1 LSDARAS
8 IETAVAGLQNRAT
21 SLTLYAPEVLSNV
34 RLSIRGSTMK
44 LFPTTMSM
52 LSVSLLGV
60 LVAACSSKNE
70 DGGGDTNGALGGASS
85 SQGGT
90 TSSNTAGGNAT
101 TGGKQTGNTST
112 TASSL
117 GGSSVSNLPSACPGL
132 PVTTTAVDAGTAIN
146 VDGGVQCAGVGVEL
160 EPSPLDMY
168 VMMDRT
174 DSMQRAISGTALTR
188 WDVLQSGV
196 QSFISDPGVL
206 IKAPRV
212 GLGFFGA
219 TGNPND
225 PKECDPTSYS
235 TPQIEIEALATSG
248 PKILAAVQKEASLL
262 GGQTPWFPALQGSLM
277 HAQDWQTAN
286 PNRMTIVVLV
296 TDGYPTECNQD
307 VAQIQE
313 MVGEFYSGIAATYN
327 TRGKP
332 GIRTYVIGV
341 AVDQFNL
348 NAIAQAGG
356 TNQATIVDGAAGV
369 DQFVNAMVNITN
381 ANINCEIALPTPPS
395 GKVVDPNAVQIVYTP
410 YVGDAQEIPKASSAG
425 GCGSA
430 NGGWYFDDPTDP
442 KKITLCPCSCA
453 NLGAGGIQ
461 VRFGCRPRLVIG

>member
-1 LSDARAS
+1 
-8 IETAVAGLQNRAT
+8 
-21 SLTLYAPEVLSNV
+21 
-34 RLSIRGSTMK
+34 MK
-44 LFPTTMSM
+44 LYPTTMSM

-60 LVAACSSKNE
+60 LVAACSSKSE
-70 DGGGDTNGALGGASS
+70 DGGDTNGALGGASS

-90 TSSNTAGGNAT
+90 TSSAVGGNAT
-101 TGGKQTGNTST
+101 TGGSRTGSTST
-112 TASSL
+112 TASSV
-117 GGSSVSNLPSACPGL
+117 GGSGVSNLPSACLGL
-132 PVTTTAVDAGTAIN
+132 PLTTAAVDAGTAIN
-146 VDGGVQCAGVGVEL
+146 TDGGVHCAGVGVEI
-160 EPSPLDMY
+160 EASPLDMY
-168 VMMDRT
+168 IMMDRT
-174 DSMQRAISGTALTR
+174 QSMTNLINGTAITR

-196 QSFISDPGVL
+196 QSFINDPGVL
-206 IKAPRV
+206 AKAPQV

-219 TGNPND
+219 TGNPDD
-225 PKECDPTSYS
+225 PKECDPASYA
-235 TPQIEIEALATSG
+235 TPQIEIEAIATSG
-248 PKILAAVQKEASLL
+248 PKILAAVQKEAAYL
-262 GGQTPWFPALQGSLM
+262 GGKTPWFPALQGSLM

-296 TDGYPTECNQD
+296 TDGYPTECNTD
-307 VAQIQE
+307 VAQTQE

-332 GIRTYVIGV
+332 GIRTYIIGV

-356 TNQATIVDGAAGV
+356 TIQAAIVDGATGV
-369 DQFVNAMVNITN
+369 DAFVNAMVNITN
-381 ANINCEIALPTPPS
+381 ANINCDITLPTPPS

-430 NGGWYFDDPTDP
+430 NGGWYFDNPTDP

-461 VRFGCRPRLVIG
+461 VRFGCRPRLVIA